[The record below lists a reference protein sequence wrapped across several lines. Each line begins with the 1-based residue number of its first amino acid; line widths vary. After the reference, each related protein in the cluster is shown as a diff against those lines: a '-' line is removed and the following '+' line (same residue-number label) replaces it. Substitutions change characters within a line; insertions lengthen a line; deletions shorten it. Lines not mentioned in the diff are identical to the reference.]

1 MKKTKIVA
9 TIGPKSESPDILQK
23 LSDAGVNVFRLNFS
37 HGSHEEHGAKIDTIR
52 KLNLAGGILLDTKGP
67 EIRTG
72 EVRGEIDVKTGDS
85 LTLTIDKGIYE
96 DTNKLSVNYPE
107 FIKDVKTGTIIVI
120 DSGVI
125 KAEVK
130 EIKGND
136 VLCKI
141 IAGSGKITTK
151 RHINLMGEHVSLP
164 TVTENDW
171 KDIEFG
177 IEKKVD
183 FIALS
188 FVRTGQDIEEVR
200 EFCKK
205 KGHIPH
211 IIAKIENQE
220 AVDNLED
227 IVIASDGIMVARGD
241 LACEVNFAKV
251 PQIQKE
257 IMDLCFIYSKPVIVA
272 TQMLMSMV
280 NNITPTRAEVSDV
293 ANAVYEG
300 THAVMTSDETTKGL
314 YPLESIETMAEI
326 VKVNEGDFEQQEY
339 SMPIEELNLELAKS
353 AISMIESTSGI
364 DAIVVLTKSGRMAS
378 FISNERPNC
387 PIFAF
392 TNNDLACHTMS
403 LLYDVYSYK
412 IDFIADD
419 YAITINNAID
429 IIRKNKD
436 YKVRKCLVISYYK
449 ANGKNYP
456 SITIREI

>member
-1 MKKTKIVA
+1 
-9 TIGPKSESPDILQK
+9 
-23 LSDAGVNVFRLNFS
+23 
-37 HGSHEEHGAKIDTIR
+37 
-52 KLNLAGGILLDTKGP
+52 
-67 EIRTG
+67 
-72 EVRGEIDVKTGDS
+72 
-85 LTLTIDKGIYE
+85 
-96 DTNKLSVNYPE
+96 
-107 FIKDVKTGTIIVI
+107 
-120 DSGVI
+120 
-125 KAEVK
+125 
-130 EIKGND
+130 
-136 VLCKI
+136 
-141 IAGSGKITTK
+141 
-151 RHINLMGEHVSLP
+151 
-164 TVTENDW
+164 
-171 KDIEFG
+171 
-177 IEKKVD
+177 
-183 FIALS
+183 
-188 FVRTGQDIEEVR
+188 
-200 EFCKK
+200 
-205 KGHIPH
+205 
-211 IIAKIENQE
+211 
-220 AVDNLED
+220 
-227 IVIASDGIMVARGD
+227 
-241 LACEVNFAKV
+241 
-251 PQIQKE
+251 
-257 IMDLCFIYSKPVIVA
+257 MDLCFIYSKPVIVA

-392 TNNDLACHTMS
+392 TNNDLACNTMS
-403 LLYDVYSYK
+403 LLYDVYPYK

-419 YAITINNAID
+419 YEKTINNAID

>member
-205 KGHIPH
+205 K
-211 IIAKIENQE
+211 
-220 AVDNLED
+220 NLYFC
-227 IVIASDGIMVARGD
+227 IG
-241 LACEVNFAKV
+241 
-251 PQIQKE
+251 
-257 IMDLCFIYSKPVIVA
+257 SK
-272 TQMLMSMV
+272 
-280 NNITPTRAEVSDV
+280 
-293 ANAVYEG
+293 
-300 THAVMTSDETTKGL
+300 
-314 YPLESIETMAEI
+314 
-326 VKVNEGDFEQQEY
+326 
-339 SMPIEELNLELAKS
+339 
-353 AISMIESTSGI
+353 
-364 DAIVVLTKSGRMAS
+364 
-378 FISNERPNC
+378 
-387 PIFAF
+387 
-392 TNNDLACHTMS
+392 
-403 LLYDVYSYK
+403 
-412 IDFIADD
+412 
-419 YAITINNAID
+419 
-429 IIRKNKD
+429 
-436 YKVRKCLVISYYK
+436 
-449 ANGKNYP
+449 
-456 SITIREI
+456 